1 MKNENNEKIT
11 IEELTEYCRHNIAL
25 ARGTPEEY
33 MSLGGKYEFMVLKI
47 AMAVLNGSPKTM
59 RQSQSDSRTWI
70 ECGSDYPRG
79 ILFYRNPL
87 AKVFNDHDN

>member
-1 MKNENNEKIT
+1 MKNANNEKIT
-11 IEELTEYCRHNIAL
+11 IEDLTDYCRHNIAL
-25 ARGTPEEY
+25 GNGTPDEY
-33 MSLGGKYEFMVLKI
+33 MSHAGKCEFMVLKI

-79 ILFYRNPL
+79 TRFYRNPL